1 MTLYRQLLIFTF
13 VLFLILFTCTWIIKL
28 QSTRSFL
35 ENQLESHAQ
44 DTATSLGL
52 SISPFIAE
60 NDIATIETMI
70 NVVFDRGYYRLIR
83 LADLDEKP
91 LVERSLE
98 VVINDVPAWFIR
110 AIPLK
115 TPNASTLITAG
126 WNQKGSL
133 YVESHPGYAYKTLW
147 ETTSNITK
155 AFGIIGLIA
164 LALGALG
171 LRLLLLPL
179 QRVEQQAKDLCQREY
194 TFQKKLPRTR
204 ELRQVVVAMNSMTGK
219 VKQMFD
225 EQVQVAENLRKNAYI
240 DTLTG
245 LGNRRYLQS
254 QVKAR
259 MDSAEASVKG
269 ALLLVQVHNL
279 LEINQEKGYQRGNQL
294 LQKIAECIR
303 HLTQHLRNAAL
314 SHLSGSSFAIFL
326 PDITEEDA
334 RQVAAALASGFTNLA
349 IEDIGYPE
357 NVAHVGGVSYDKV
370 TPLKQ
375 LLSEADQVLRSAQNK
390 GPNIWLIEPS
400 SAESADSR
408 GEQEWKQV
416 LDQVLINKEIILFSQ
431 TIALSDNPKQSMHKE
446 LLARIM
452 LPTGQILNAGLF
464 IPLAERLRCI
474 SYIDKLVLE
483 QAMHIT
489 TGKLNTNE
497 LAVNISPSSL
507 KDPSFISWLLF
518 NLQIL
523 PPEAPKFIFEFAE
536 FNATQDL
543 ATIQDFAVKVKALG
557 HCIGLDHFGQ
567 SFANFGYLKSLQPKY
582 VKIDKAFTD
591 ELKNEDSDS
600 HFFIGSLASVAH
612 SLDILVIAEGVE
624 NEQQYQT
631 LCGLNIDGIQGYYI
645 DKPTRLD
652 IIQ

>member
-44 DTATSLGL
+44 DTATFLGL

-60 NDIATIETMI
+60 NDMATIETMI

-91 LVERSLE
+91 LIERSLE

-147 ETTSNITK
+147 ETTANITK
-155 AFGIIGLIA
+155 VFGIIGLIA

-179 QRVEQQAKDLCQREY
+179 QRVEQQAKDLCKKEY

-279 LEINQEKGYQRGNQL
+279 LEINQEKGYQCGNQL

-357 NVAHVGGVSYDKV
+357 NVAHIGGVSYDKV

-390 GPNIWLIEPS
+390 GPNIWLVEPS

-416 LDQVLINKEIILFSQ
+416 LDQVLSNKEIILFSQ
-431 TIALSDNPKQSMHKE
+431 TVALSDNPKQCMHKE
-446 LLARIM
+446 LLARIL

-483 QAMHIT
+483 QAMQII

-507 KDPSFISWLLF
+507 KDSSFISWLLF
-518 NLQIL
+518 NLKIL

-543 ATIQDFAVKVKALG
+543 DTLQNFAIKVKALG
-557 HCIGLDHFGQ
+557 HFIGLDHFGQ

-600 HFFIGSLASVAH
+600 QFFIGSLASVAH

-631 LCGLNIDGIQGYYI
+631 LRGLNIDGIQGYYI

-652 IIQ
+652 IS